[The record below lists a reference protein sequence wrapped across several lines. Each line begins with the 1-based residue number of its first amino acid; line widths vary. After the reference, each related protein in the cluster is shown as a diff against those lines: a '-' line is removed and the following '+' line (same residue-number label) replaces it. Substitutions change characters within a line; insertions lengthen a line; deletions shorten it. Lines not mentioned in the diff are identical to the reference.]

1 MIKNLMLGALVA
13 LGLTSCGE
21 TEDPTRGV
29 LEFVVNVFP
38 ELDDTKY
45 YLGNEDYF
53 VLEMTDGAKFES
65 DAVLIDA
72 GENLMYH
79 VRTADAVDKCY
90 TFTIDAIYQGKVI
103 NTSTLEMS
111 GFNYWED
118 FGCKNGFEA
127 TVNIIIP

>member
-45 YLGNEDYF
+45 YLGHEDYF
-53 VLEMTDGAKFES
+53 VLEMTDGA
-65 DAVLIDA
+65 IRI
-72 GENLMYH
+72 G
-79 VRTADAVDKCY
+79 CC
-90 TFTIDAIYQGKVI
+90 
-103 NTSTLEMS
+103 
-111 GFNYWED
+111 FN
-118 FGCKNGFEA
+118 
-127 TVNIIIP
+127 